1 MHENGRYVKLAQML
15 RRAAVAAAACAL
27 FLCAGTAGAEVV
39 PGSQGAQDSLLAVAP
54 DGSPRVAYVDASGAV
69 VLAGRAADGTWALSG
84 IPLAAGAYEIV
95 GLAQA
100 PAGADV
106 LVETATGS
114 RLVLAEQHGAS
125 WRVRTVASAP
135 ATGELGF
142 GGLALDPSGRP
153 LVAYASRLASQK
165 SYLRL
170 VHEAAAGKLV
180 GEAVTK
186 LGFPKTSDLPTVA
199 PVVLANGTT
208 RIVEAFDGAT
218 IEWARTK
225 SHTDWTG
232 QFLFANSLA
241 QPAGVLRAVAS
252 PGGGAWSA
260 WTELYPD
267 YGESDVIL
275 ARNLNG
281 QEANVL
287 DTHAFLVALVN
298 GAAGPELAADDYVDL
313 EGARTVY
320 AGLVIDPA
328 GTELEL
334 AGNLEGY
341 AADAAGGRQYL
352 LLDAGGVSWYR
363 SPAPPTA
370 RVTLAA
376 AADGA
381 TFVLTGRVTGAT
393 GGTVELDRETAAG
406 AEPFATVPVATDGT
420 FTASDVPP
428 VRPLVYRAIYRDASG
443 VPVAALTRDILG
455 G

>member
-1 MHENGRYVKLAQML
+1 FAIETTRRRFDWIMCCFASMSPRSIFFASSTSCAAVSSACLPASRRKSWSASVVVSTGWTAVGGGAGSFSFSSGSSARSSIPRRSSSGGSSSSTSSCWRSWPLVSAASSSPASSSLTRMDSISTVNCSPSLVRSGSPGLCPAPSHNPNTRGPAKSSARVASCCPGERIRVVHENGRYVKLAQML

-232 QFLFANSLA
+232 QFLFA
-241 QPAGVLRAVAS
+241 
-252 PGGGAWSA
+252 
-260 WTELYPD
+260 
-267 YGESDVIL
+267 
-275 ARNLNG
+275 
-281 QEANVL
+281 
-287 DTHAFLVALVN
+287 
-298 GAAGPELAADDYVDL
+298 
-313 EGARTVY
+313 
-320 AGLVIDPA
+320 
-328 GTELEL
+328 
-334 AGNLEGY
+334 
-341 AADAAGGRQYL
+341 
-352 LLDAGGVSWYR
+352 
-363 SPAPPTA
+363 
-370 RVTLAA
+370 
-376 AADGA
+376 
-381 TFVLTGRVTGAT
+381 
-393 GGTVELDRETAAG
+393 
-406 AEPFATVPVATDGT
+406 
-420 FTASDVPP
+420 
-428 VRPLVYRAIYRDASG
+428 
-443 VPVAALTRDILG
+443 
-455 G
+455 